1 MGALRERM
9 AADLRLRGLTE
20 NTQKTYL
27 TCVRQFAAHFR
38 RSPAELGEAEIRAF
52 LDHLTRER
60 KASAAT
66 RCVYVGALHFL
77 YRVTLGRPHVV
88 SKIPYPR
95 RRESLPD
102 ILSPGEVERLLASVR
117 SVKQRAILMA
127 AYGAGLRVSEICSL
141 RTADIDSRRMLIHV
155 RAGKGG
161 KDRYAMLSERLL
173 ATLREYWRLAR
184 PAGLYL
190 FPGTNPG
197 KPLSTKAVSQMVR
210 QAVAR
215 AGIEKKHVTPHVLRH
230 CFATHLLEA
239 GADIRV
245 IQALLGHRSIRTTV
259 RYTLVSRRH
268 LRAVPSPLD
277 TLPGTHAT

>member
-1 MGALRERM
+1 MGELRERM
-9 AADLRLRGLTE
+9 AADLRLRGFSD

-38 RSPAELGEAEIRAF
+38 RSPAKLGEAEIRAF
-52 LDHLTRER
+52 LEHLLSER
-60 KASAAT
+60 KASAST
-66 RCVYVGALHFL
+66 RHVYVGALHFL
-77 YRVTLGRPHVV
+77 YRVTLERPHVV
-88 SKIPYPR
+88 IKIPYPR
-95 RRESLPD
+95 QRESLPD
-102 ILSPGEVERLLASVR
+102 ILSRGEVERLLASVR
-117 SVKQRAILMA
+117 SLKQRAILMT

-161 KDRYAMLSERLL
+161 KDRYAVLGERLL
-173 ATLREYWRLAR
+173 VTLRAYWRLNR
-184 PAGLYL
+184 PGEPYL
-190 FPGTNPG
+190 FPGTKPG
-197 KPLSTKAVSQMVR
+197 EPLSTKAVWYMVR
-210 QAVAR
+210 RATVR

-239 GADIRV
+239 GTDIRV

-268 LRAVPSPLD
+268 LRTVRSPLD
-277 TLPGTHAT
+277 TLPGAHAD